1 MKRSFNLT
9 VMLIT
14 TMFINACGAP
24 AATPTTNAVD
34 IQNTA
39 LAAALTII
47 AQTQAAVPT
56 PTPIPPTE
64 TPTETPLPTDTPI
77 ALPTSAITATL
88 VPTISA
94 GGGDPCATRV
104 LASAPNGLPTII
116 RINNTTRVSVT
127 VSLYLN
133 ETAAHGECGYRALTI
148 PARQDVIINSLI
160 QGCYNLWAWSNDP
173 MTSFNV
179 ASGTSCI
186 NNSDK
191 WEFEITTDTIK
202 FTS

>member
-1 MKRSFNLT
+1 MKRFFTLT
-9 VMLIT
+9 VILIITMLSS
-14 TMFINACGAP
+14 ACGATV
-24 AATPTTNAVD
+24 TPTTNAVD

-47 AQTQAAVPT
+47 AQTQAAFPT
-56 PTPIPPTE
+56 STPIPPTE
-64 TPTETPLPTDTPI
+64 TPTETPFPTET
-77 ALPTSAITATL
+77 ALVLPTSQATL
-88 VPTISA
+88 TFVPTSNS

-104 LASAPNGLPTII
+104 LAASPNGSPTII
-116 RINNTTRVSVT
+116 RISNTTRVSVT

-133 ETAAHGECGYRALTI
+133 ETAAHGECGYRAYTI
-148 PARQDVIINSLI
+148 PARQDVVITDLI
-160 QGCYNLWAWSNDP
+160 QGCYNVWAWSDAA
-173 MTSFNV
+173 TSTFSV

-191 WEFEITTDTIK
+191 WEFQISADTIK